1 MRKKSVRTRS
11 LAHTNSSLVK
21 LRFKLKRRQ
30 VKMIKRFAQMMK
42 WPNLAETLAALR
54 QGDQAASLDA
64 VSSHAM
70 AFFSG
75 LVLPGVRIDTHS
87 QHSTYLPTLTSSSP
101 PSPLS

>member
-1 MRKKSVRTRS
+1 
-11 LAHTNSSLVK
+11 
-21 LRFKLKRRQ
+21 
-30 VKMIKRFAQMMK
+30 MIKRFAQMMK

-75 LVLPGVRIDTHS
+75 LVLPGVRDSRRSLYI
-87 QHSTYLPTLTSSSP
+87 P
-101 PSPLS
+101 PMFQF

>member
-1 MRKKSVRTRS
+1 M
-11 LAHTNSSLVK
+11 NSINSPLVK

-54 QGDQAASLDA
+54 QGDQAAGLDA

-75 LVLPGVRIDTHS
+75 LVLPGVRNRGPFHR
-87 QHSTYLPTLTSSSP
+87 SP
-101 PSPLS
+101 RTIHC